1 MLSSSLRTCFSR
13 PRPRKNTPV
22 ASARISSRAIVSA
35 ATPRRSTVRSWL
47 RTVDRTL
54 SLVVADDDA
63 DILRLLER
71 RLSRRGY
78 EVVTAADGR
87 AALEA
92 IRRTEPDAVVLD
104 RLMPAMS
111 GEEVCAALKADER
124 TAAIPVVLLSA
135 QASEREIVEGFGVGA
150 DDYLTKPFDLDELD
164 ERLRRLVAAAGA

>member
-1 MLSSSLRTCFSR
+1 
-13 PRPRKNTPV
+13 
-22 ASARISSRAIVSA
+22 
-35 ATPRRSTVRSWL
+35 L

-54 SLVVADDDA
+54 SLVVADDDS

-78 EVVTAADGR
+78 RVVTAGDGN
-87 AALEA
+87 AALDA
-92 IRRTEPDAVVLD
+92 VRSTAPDAVVLD

-135 QASEREIVEGFGVGA
+135 QASEREIVESFGVGA

-164 ERLRRLVAAAGA
+164 DRLRRLVAAAGAGG

>member
-1 MLSSSLRTCFSR
+1 
-13 PRPRKNTPV
+13 
-22 ASARISSRAIVSA
+22 
-35 ATPRRSTVRSWL
+35 
-47 RTVDRTL
+47 VDRTL
-54 SLVVADDDA
+54 SLVVADDDS

-71 RLSRRGY
+71 RLSRRGH

-92 IRRTEPDAVVLD
+92 VRRTHPDAVVLD

-164 ERLRRLVAAAGA
+164 ERLRRLVAAAD

>member
-1 MLSSSLRTCFSR
+1 M
-13 PRPRKNTPV
+13 
-22 ASARISSRAIVSA
+22 
-35 ATPRRSTVRSWL
+35 
-47 RTVDRTL
+47 DRTL
-54 SLVVADDDA
+54 SLVVADDDS

-78 EVVTAADGR
+78 TVVTAGDGR
-87 AALEA
+87 AALDA
-92 IRRTEPDAVVLD
+92 VRSTAPDAVVLD
-104 RLMPAMS
+104 RLMPAMT

-164 ERLRRLVAAAGA
+164 ERLRRLVAAAGSGS